1 MSAEI
6 ATLDKVKAA
15 VAQLHQDGR
24 RATADAVFAI
34 IGGGS
39 KPTILKHL
47 KTLREEPKPVD
58 DDVPAAILDL
68 ARPVMAQIFA
78 EGGKTEAARN
88 RDQTERLHRMLG
100 DLEAEVEA
108 LATTNVMQES
118 KIADL
123 EAELARTAKALA
135 TAEENI
141 GLKGRKIEQLQ
152 SELAEREDTVR
163 KHLDETLRGFDD
175 KLASLARQMEQAGSN
190 KDRAV
195 AKGQLKGMAPESGP
209 GFGKKTCLKTKS

>member
-15 VAQLHQDGR
+15 VAQLHHDGR

-58 DDVPAAILDL
+58 GDVPVTILDL
-68 ARPVMAQIFA
+68 ARPVLAQIFA
-78 EGGKTEAARN
+78 EGGKAEAARN
-88 RDQTERLHRMLG
+88 RDQAERLHRMLG

-108 LATTNVMQES
+108 LAATNVMQEN

-123 EAELARTAKALA
+123 EAELARASKDLSTS
-135 TAEENI
+135 EENI
-141 GLKGRKIEQLQ
+141 GLKDRKIEQLQ
-152 SELAEREDTVR
+152 VELAERENNAR

-190 KDRAV
+190 KDPAV
-195 AKGQLKGMAPESGP
+195 AKGRDT
-209 GFGKKTCLKTKS
+209 GK

>member
-68 ARPVMAQIFA
+68 PGRFWP
-78 EGGKTEAARN
+78 KSLPRAAR
-88 RDQTERLHRMLG
+88 RKQ
-100 DLEAEVEA
+100 A
-108 LATTNVMQES
+108 
-118 KIADL
+118 
-123 EAELARTAKALA
+123 A
-135 TAEENI
+135 TA
-141 GLKGRKIEQLQ
+141 
-152 SELAEREDTVR
+152 
-163 KHLDETLRGFDD
+163 
-175 KLASLARQMEQAGSN
+175 
-190 KDRAV
+190 
-195 AKGQLKGMAPESGP
+195 
-209 GFGKKTCLKTKS
+209 TKRNACTACSAISRPKWRRSPPRM

>member
-47 KTLREEPKPVD
+47 KTLREEPKPAD
-58 DDVPAAILDL
+58 GDVPAAILDL
-68 ARPVMAQIFA
+68 GRPVLAQIFA
-78 EGGKTEAARN
+78 EGGKAEAARN
-88 RDQTERLHRMLG
+88 RDQIERLHRMLG

-108 LATTNVMQES
+108 LATANLTQES

-123 EAELARTAKALA
+123 EAELVRTAKALS
-135 TAEENI
+135 TSEETI
-141 GLKGRKIEQLQ
+141 SLKDRKIEQLQ
-152 SELAEREDTVR
+152 AELAQRDDTAR
-163 KHLDETLRGFDD
+163 KHLDETLRSFDD
-175 KLASLARQMEQAGSN
+175 KLASLARQMEQPSRN
-190 KDRAV
+190 KGRAV
-195 AKGQLKGMAPESGP
+195 AKGEGTS
-209 GFGKKTCLKTKS
+209 T

>member
-1 MSAEI
+1 MKETTISAEI
-6 ATLDKVKAA
+6 ATLDKVEAA

-58 DDVPAAILDL
+58 GDVPTAILDL
-68 ARPVMAQIFA
+68 ARPALAQVFA

-108 LATTNVMQES
+108 LAATNVMQES

-123 EAELARTAKALA
+123 EAELVRTANALSVS
-135 TAEENI
+135 EENI
-141 GLKGRKIEQLQ
+141 GLKDRKIEQLQ
-152 SELAEREDTVR
+152 AELVERDDTAR
-163 KHLDETLRGFDD
+163 KHLDDTLGGFDD
-175 KLASLARQMEQAGSN
+175 KLASLARQMEQAGGN
-190 KDRAV
+190 KGRSADR
-195 AKGQLKGMAPESGP
+195 GQDAG
-209 GFGKKTCLKTKS
+209 T